1 MKKTVIVA
9 GGAGFIGSHLC
20 EKLLEYSG
28 VICIDNLYTGS
39 ASNINHLK
47 GDFKFINRDV
57 LDSKLISHVKKI
69 TDKVDQI
76 YNLACPAS
84 PKHYQK
90 SPIDTMMINVIGTK
104 NLLDL
109 ALDTGADFLQASTSE
124 VYGNPLE
131 HPQYEEYNGNV
142 NPTSIRSCYDEGK
155 RAAECLVADYQRKF
169 NLKVKI
175 ARIFNTY
182 GPRMSIDDGRVV
194 SNFIV
199 QALKGEP
206 ITIYGDGSQTRSFC
220 YVDDMVDALIRLMEC
235 KDESLLV
242 CNLGNPTEVKIDL
255 LANLI
260 KKYMES
266 DSEIVYC
273 SLPTDDPERRKPD
286 ISKARQYLNWK
297 PSTPLIEGLV
307 KTIEYFKGI
316 V

>member
-1 MKKTVIVA
+1 MKTVIVA

-20 EKLLEYSG
+20 EKLLEYNR

-39 ASNINHLK
+39 AENINHLK

-57 LDSKLISHVKKI
+57 LDSKLVSHVKKI

-109 ALDTGADFLQASTSE
+109 ALDTNATFLQASTSE

-142 NPTSIRSCYDEGK
+142 NPTGPRSNYDEGK
-155 RAAECLVADYQRKF
+155 RAAECLVADYQRLF
-169 NLKVKI
+169 GLKAKI

-182 GPRMSIDDGRVV
+182 GSRMSVDDGRVV

-220 YVDDMVDALIRLMEC
+220 YVSDMVDGLIKLMEC
-235 KDESLLV
+235 EDESLLV
-242 CNLGNPTEVKIDL
+242 CNLGNPAEVKISLVAD
-255 LANLI
+255 LI
-260 KKYMES
+260 KNNVES
-266 DSEIVYC
+266 DSKIIYAP
-273 SLPTDDPERRKPD
+273 LPTDDPERRKPD

-297 PSTPLIEGLV
+297 PSVSLEEGLV

-316 V
+316 I